1 MNSIGMPKFGE
12 DLNNV
17 TVPVGRE
24 AIFVCNVEGLATY
37 KVKLFTLSIHTKII
51 QPPIKLYIIIL
62 YYLNISIL
70 CILRF

>member
-1 MNSIGMPKFGE
+1 MPKFGE

-37 KVKLFTLSIHTKII
+37 KVLNLVNVII
-51 QPPIKLYIIIL
+51 RNIYIKLKTY
-62 YYLNISIL
+62 
-70 CILRF
+70 

>member
-1 MNSIGMPKFGE
+1 MPKFGE

-37 KVKLFTLSIHTKII
+37 KVLNLLNILVRNEF
-51 QPPIKLYIIIL
+51 IKLKIY
-62 YYLNISIL
+62 
-70 CILRF
+70 

>member
-1 MNSIGMPKFGE
+1 MPKFGE

-37 KVKLFTLSIHTKII
+37 KVLNLVNVRKKF
-51 QPPIKLYIIIL
+51 IKLKTY
-62 YYLNISIL
+62 
-70 CILRF
+70 